1 MINFFSLPSFVFE
14 LKIFLTE
21 ILGLLKFKNNNF
33 ITFFV
38 NYFLGFLLGS
48 LFFYILEEKMKCL
61 RMGFLPIAYN
71 LK

>member
-14 LKIFLTE
+14 LKIFVTE

-38 NYFLGFLLGS
+38 NYVLGFLLGS
-48 LFFYILEEKMKCL
+48 LFL
-61 RMGFLPIAYN
+61 RIRRKNEVP
-71 LK
+71 